1 MAILPMKTR
10 FQELVQEVSL
20 PQKSFNVSTG
30 GLFVGLSTEPDIW
43 GQKKH
48 RFKSD
53 EENEN
58 WQPDQ
63 PEDNAPPSEEPSVAE
78 ESCASA
84 VKVDPTQIATEL
96 GLSDE
101 MSVRELQALRRTFAR
116 QNHPDKCSEE
126 RLISET
132 RMKIANVI
140 IDERIRSKS
149 QS

>member
-1 MAILPMKTR
+1 MKTR

-20 PQKSFNVSTG
+20 PQKSVKVSTG

-48 RFKSD
+48 QFKSD

-63 PEDNAPPSEEPSVAE
+63 PEDNAQPSEEPSLAE
-78 ESCASA
+78 EAPASA
-84 VKVDPTQIATEL
+84 VKVDPAQIATEL
-96 GLSDE
+96 GLSDK

-116 QNHPDKCSEE
+116 QNHPDTCSEE
-126 RLISET
+126 RLIRET

>member
-1 MAILPMKTR
+1 MKTR
-10 FQELVQEVSL
+10 FQELVQEASI
-20 PQKSFNVSTG
+20 PQKSVKVSTG

-48 RFKSD
+48 HFKPD

-58 WQPDQ
+58 WQPGQSDDDAE
-63 PEDNAPPSEEPSVAE
+63 PTEEPSYVE
-78 ESCASA
+78 EAQSSA
-84 VKVDPTQIATEL
+84 VNVDQAQIATEL
-96 GLSDE
+96 NLSDE

-116 QNHPDKCSEE
+116 QNHPDTCSEE
-126 RLISET
+126 RLIRET